1 MNKEKYKSDLSD
13 IKDIMNRSSRFISL
27 SGLSGIFAGAFALIG
42 LYLAFQNVYADQD
55 YFSYRRADVSSQ
67 SLVYLLMIATGTLVA
82 SIGTGIYFTTR
93 ETKKRNQSIWDSQVK
108 RLLVNLAIPLVTGGI
123 LILILLLK
131 GFVGIAAPLALI
143 FYGLALVNASKYTL
157 SEIRSLGLIEI
168 GLGLIG
174 AQFIGYGLLLW
185 GIGFG
190 VMHIVYGMIMHL
202 KYKS

>member
-1 MNKEKYKSDLSD
+1 MNKEKYISDLKD
-13 IKDIMNRSSRFISL
+13 IKEMMNKSSRFISL
-27 SGLSGIFAGAFALIG
+27 SGLSGVFAGLFALLG
-42 LYLAFQNVYADQD
+42 VYLAYQNVYADQD
-55 YFSYRRADVSSQ
+55 YFNYRRADISSE
-67 SLVYLLMIATGTLVA
+67 SLAYLLLIAAFTLAA

-93 ETKKRNQSIWDSQVK
+93 ETKKRNQSIWDAQVK
-108 RLLVNLAIPLVTGGI
+108 RLIVNLAIPLITGGL

-131 GFVGIAAPLALI
+131 GFIGIAAPLTLI

-185 GIGFG
+185 AIGFG
-190 VMHIVYGMIMHL
+190 VMHVIYGMIMHV